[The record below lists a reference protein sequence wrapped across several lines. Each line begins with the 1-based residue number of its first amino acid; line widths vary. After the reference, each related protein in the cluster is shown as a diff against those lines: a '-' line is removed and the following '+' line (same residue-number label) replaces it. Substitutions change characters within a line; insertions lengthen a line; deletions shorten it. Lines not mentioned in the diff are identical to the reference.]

1 MAASLARAGTLVR
14 RQLSLSHKHFDNRT
28 VMALPHSQPGSAQRG
43 LPSVPMS
50 CEAAPA
56 RWSAA
61 LMVERLW
68 ALYRAPLAFAA
79 FFGLVWT
86 LVSGMLDPTVPYDA
100 VEALNWAR
108 NAEWGTPKNP
118 WLTGFAFW
126 PALAL
131 SGPAQSF
138 YWYASHFVAVGIG
151 LLGVWQLALRL
162 TFRRDL
168 AWLAMLSLNV
178 SGVLNIDIL
187 PYNDNYLLVMLW
199 PWMLYLLVRATFDTP
214 VAWPRFAV
222 VAGLAAMTKY
232 STFALIGTI
241 LLLMLISTKVRSRC
255 RGPWF
260 ALGVAI
266 FLVMVVPNAWW
277 LAQHDFAAFRWVGDQ
292 IDEGLNLRGLK
303 AAICAFYPVA
313 VLALVLRLCGFRLR
327 WPASPEA
334 RSPLRLLV
342 QVLLLPL
349 VPILAYFTM
358 FEGGRVTEWLQ
369 PFVVPAPALLV
380 ACVGRTAHARDIFLR
395 RAITGFASVAALVVV
410 GYAVFLG
417 ANVKNAGQKFLGLK
431 TLSTVLE
438 QRWQDRYGAPLR
450 YVGGHPLSHWL
461 TFYVPGN
468 PRLLVAWSNA
478 TRPNIYTH
486 DIGEASVWREG
497 VLLVGA
503 PDVRCADSDFTP
515 LLKRWPSLK
524 LDVTEDLLFSFHEGA
539 GQEQRR
545 LCVALVAPTERPV
558 AE

>member
-1 MAASLARAGTLVR
+1 MQR
-14 RQLSLSHKHFDNRT
+14 R
-28 VMALPHSQPGSAQRG
+28 
-43 LPSVPMS
+43 
-50 CEAAPA
+50 
-56 RWSAA
+56 
-61 LMVERLW
+61 W

-79 FFGLVWT
+79 LFSLVWT
-86 LVSGMLDPTVPYDA
+86 VVSGMLDPTVPYDA

-108 NAEWGTPKNP
+108 NAQWGTPKNP

-131 SGPAQSF
+131 SGPAQSV

-178 SGVLNIDIL
+178 SGVVNIDIL

-214 VAWPRFAV
+214 AAWPLFAV
-222 VAGLAAMTKY
+222 AAGLAAMTKY
-232 STFALIGTI
+232 STFALIGTAF
-241 LLLMLISTKVRSRC
+241 LLMLISYELRSRC

-266 FLVMVVPNAWW
+266 FLVMVMPNAWW
-277 LAQHDFAAFRWVGDQ
+277 LAHHDFAAFRWVGDQ
-292 IDEGLNLRGLK
+292 LDEGLNLRGLK
-303 AAICAFYPVA
+303 AAICAFYPLA
-313 VLALVLRLCGFRLR
+313 VLALVLRWCGVRGR

-334 RSPLRLLV
+334 RAPLRLLL

-358 FEGGRVTEWLQ
+358 VEGGRVTEWLQ

-380 ACVGRTAHARDIFLR
+380 AWVAHTAPGQGIVLR
-395 RAITGFASVAALVVV
+395 RAITGFAGVAALVVV
-410 GYAVFLG
+410 SYAVFLG

-431 TLSTVLE
+431 TLSMVLD
-438 QRWQDRYGAPLR
+438 QHWQDRYGAPLR

-468 PRLLVAWSNA
+468 PRLLVAWSNT

-486 DIGEASVWREG
+486 DIDEASVRREG

-503 PDVRCADSDFTP
+503 PDVRCADSDFRAW
-515 LLKRWPSLK
+515 LKPWPSLK
-524 LDVTEDLLFSFHEGA
+524 VDATEDVLFSFHGK
-539 GQEQRR
+539 GRQKQKP
-545 LCVALVAPTERPV
+545 LCVAMVAPAEAPV
-558 AE
+558 APLAPLAH

>member
-1 MAASLARAGTLVR
+1 
-14 RQLSLSHKHFDNRT
+14 
-28 VMALPHSQPGSAQRG
+28 MALPRSQLSSAQRG

-50 CEAAPA
+50 CEAAPP
-56 RWSAA
+56 RGSAA
-61 LMVERLW
+61 LAGQRRW

-79 FFGLVWT
+79 VFSLVWT
-86 LVSGMLDPTVPYDA
+86 LVSALLDPTVPYDA

-131 SGPAQSF
+131 SGAAQSF

-151 LLGVWQLALRL
+151 LMGVWQLALRL

-187 PYNDNYLLVMLW
+187 PYNDSYLLVMLW

-214 VAWPRFAV
+214 AAWPLCAV
-222 VAGLAAMTKY
+222 AAGLAAMTKY
-232 STFALIGTI
+232 STFALIGTAF
-241 LLLMLISTKVRSRC
+241 LLMLFSSEGRSRC

-260 ALGVAI
+260 ALGVTI
-266 FLVMVVPNAWW
+266 FLVMVMPNAWW
-277 LAQHDFAAFRWVGDQ
+277 LAHHDFAAFRWVGDQ
-292 IDEGLNLRGLK
+292 IDERLNLRGLK

-313 VLALVLRLCGFRLR
+313 ALALVLRLCGVRLR

-334 RSPLRLLV
+334 RAPLRLLV
-342 QVLLLPL
+342 AVLLLPL

-380 ACVGRTAHARDIFLR
+380 AYVARTAPGRGIPLR
-395 RAITGFASVAALVVV
+395 RAITGFAGVAALVVV

-431 TLSTVLE
+431 TLSAVLE

-468 PRLLVAWSNA
+468 PRLLAAWSNA
-478 TRPNIYTH
+478 TRPNLYTRGI
-486 DIGEASVWREG
+486 DEARVRREG
-497 VLLVGA
+497 VLLVGT
-503 PDVRCADSDFTP
+503 PGVRCADADFTS
-515 LLKRWPSLK
+515 LLKPWPSLQV
-524 LDVTEDLLFSFHEGA
+524 DATEDVLFSFHNKV
-539 GQEQRR
+539 GQTQTP
-545 LCVALVAPTERPV
+545 LCVAMVAPAPV
-558 AE
+558 APAAH